1 MGEETPRGKKSLV
14 GVFCMLPDCSGD
26 VVNGIKQE
34 IRDVCKKDVT
44 VIMANFNLPVDW
56 TTKEAMIQWRRNS
69 GMCL

>member
-1 MGEETPRGKKSLV
+1 
-14 GVFCMLPDCSGD
+14 MLPDCSGD